1 MKHIHIL
8 IALAM
13 LAALTMVSC
22 GNNKKAQNQEPTQEE
37 VQEMKQALADT
48 VLAYIDSCVEKLCD
62 ATSKS
67 FRIQTMELTD
77 EEKMIKP
84 DYLLDPS
91 VSNNLVT
98 KTQKINALAI
108 YLAEL
113 GIRKLYDMPQEETK
127 EVIAKLALDV
137 NHPIDDDLLTSD
149 TPTSE
154 KMKKEYEI
162 CKERGDVAYFWQFQV
177 AALTEISYLLAQ
189 NPELFFSKITDEQ
202 WQSWAVLK
210 QTRRAA
216 LEELAKYDEE
226 MAQVWELRKKN
237 RITASDEENNSIDQ
251 SIDVAKQYYIANK
264 DKYIAKRN
272 ALLQ

>member
-1 MKHIHIL
+1 
-8 IALAM
+8 
-13 LAALTMVSC
+13 MVSC
-22 GNNKKAQNQEPTQEE
+22 KNSNKKAQSQEPTQED
-37 VQEMKQALADT
+37 VQEMKQALADS
-48 VLAYIDSCVEKLCD
+48 VLTYIDACVEKLCD

-77 EEKMIKP
+77 EEKMVKP

-91 VSNNLVT
+91 VANNLVT
-98 KTQKINALAI
+98 KTQKVNALAI

-127 EVIAKLALDV
+127 EVIAKLAIDV
-137 NHPIDDDLLTSD
+137 NHPIDNDFLTSD
-149 TPTSE
+149 IATSE

-177 AALTEISYLLAQ
+177 AALTEICYLLVQ

-202 WQSWAVLK
+202 WQSWSALK

-226 MAQVWELRKKN
+226 MAQVWEFRKKN

-251 SIDVAKQYYIANK
+251 SIEFAKHFYSANK